1 MAKRNF
7 SDPIQGSYRRPLT
20 FAERRV
26 SIKSIKDN
34 LNADTEDLR
43 KKYSQISDEMMEK
56 LLTQTQKAIEN
67 NDITAITE
75 LEAKYSKDIEKIVT
89 ETYKKNFDY

>member
-1 MAKRNF
+1 
-7 SDPIQGSYRRPLT
+7 
-20 FAERRV
+20 V

-34 LNADTEDLR
+34 LNADTEELR
-43 KKYSQISDEMMEK
+43 KQYSQISDDMMEK
-56 LLTQTQKAIEN
+56 LITQTQKAIEN

-89 ETYKKNFDY
+89 DTYKKNFDY